1 MWWIVYGIGAVWV
14 VAALVIGV
22 VMGRAIHNADI
33 EDGARILREEIPVN
47 RIPPDTRHARV
58 ATP

>member
-22 VMGRAIHNADI
+22 AMGRAIHNADI
-33 EDGARILREEIPVN
+33 EDGARILREETPLNRNPRTPV
-47 RIPPDTRHARV
+47 TLE
-58 ATP
+58 

>member
-47 RIPPDTRHARV
+47 RIPTDTRHARV